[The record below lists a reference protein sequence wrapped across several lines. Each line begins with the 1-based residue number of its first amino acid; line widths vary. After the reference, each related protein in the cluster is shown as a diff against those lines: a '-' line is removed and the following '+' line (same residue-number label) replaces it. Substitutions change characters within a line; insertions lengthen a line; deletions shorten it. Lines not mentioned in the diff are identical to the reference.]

1 MFLSDHSPDLPVGA
15 LLDELGIDPAAV
27 REAIEDARAM
37 RCPERPAIYPEH
49 GFAGLFPGPAAGFGE
64 AAPLDRCP
72 GQADEP
78 WDPASSLP
86 PA

>member
-1 MFLSDHSPDLPVGA
+1 MFLSDHSPDLTGGS
-15 LLDELGIDPAAV
+15 LLLAELGIDLAAV

-49 GFAGLFPGPAAGFGE
+49 GFAGLFPEPAAEGFGK
-64 AAPLDRCP
+64 AAP
-72 GQADEP
+72 DEP